1 MIDFERN
8 DYYNACRQKIL
19 SGKITSI
26 WRDDTFF
33 KGASSYPVPNFK
45 YYTAEYCD
53 FEKNIVSAEGKMVYH
68 LNGYGTYHNEALSSF
83 LGESSE
89 RYTFASFYRLLEE
102 RVVLA
107 SYNELVNKHGES
119 RVCSIETLNGYF
131 RQDDKDNYLSEDDQI
146 QWVRMN
152 SLINTGQDVYMPM
165 QLVVS
170 DSGIIFKNEKRFV
183 PAAVST
189 GTAGH
194 ETFEKALYNAI
205 IEVLQIDSFN
215 LWWYGGVKG
224 RNIVI
229 DEEKFLKKYF
239 TDEGRIRKFL
249 SSFHISFTDISFE
262 KDIDIVVCEVF
273 GLSDN
278 TPKYTI
284 GVQGGTDMENVM
296 YRGLME
302 CLAVLEYNLHLPWID
317 PERYKS
323 VKTDSANH
331 IHNLDDNVVLYS
343 KYGKPDKIKHDHD
356 IFGYRE
362 KKYEIIDSLKEL
374 SNYAGFLDITLPEFY
389 PTNFKVARVIIPE
402 LLPICLPSYP
412 AYHHIRY
419 KNIGGIRNDYPHPLA

>member
-1 MIDFERN
+1 MIEFERN
-8 DYYNACRQKIL
+8 DYYNARRQKIL

-26 WRDDTFF
+26 WKDDSFF

-53 FEKNIVSAEGKMVYH
+53 FEKNIISADAKMIYH

-89 RYTFASFYRLLEE
+89 RYTFASFYRLLEDHI
-102 RVVLA
+102 VSG
-107 SYNELVNKHGES
+107 SYNELVNKYGES
-119 RVCSIETLNGYF
+119 EVCDVETLNGYF
-131 RQDDKDNYLSEDDQI
+131 KEDETDNYLSADDSI
-146 QWVRMN
+146 KWVRMN
-152 SLINTGQDVYMPM
+152 SLIQPGRDTYIPL

-170 DSGIIFKNEKRFV
+170 DSGTIFKNEKRFV

-189 GTAGH
+189 GTAGQ

-224 RNIVI
+224 RNISFN
-229 DEEKFLKKYF
+229 EEEFLKKYF
-239 TDEGRIRKFL
+239 HDEERIKKFL
-249 SSFHISFTDISFE
+249 SCFHIVFTDISFD
-262 KDIDIVVCEVF
+262 KDVDIIVCEVF

-278 TPKYTI
+278 TPKYTV
-284 GVQGGTDMENVM
+284 GVQGGVGIENVM

-302 CLAVLEYNLHLPWID
+302 CFAVLEYNLHLPWID

-323 VKTDSANH
+323 VDRDSATN
-331 IHNLDDNVVLYS
+331 IHNLDDNVVFYS
-343 KYGKPDKIKHDHD
+343 KYGKPSNVKHDRD
-356 IFGYRE
+356 IFDHKD
-362 KKYEIIDSLKEL
+362 KKYEVIDSVKEL
-374 SNYAGFLDITLPEFY
+374 SRYAGFLDITLPEFY
-389 PTNFKVARVIIPE
+389 PLNLKVARVIIPE

-412 AYHHIRY
+412 AYQHVRY
-419 KNIGGIRNDYPHPLA
+419 KNTGGIKNDYPHPLA